1 MTNELLCSI
10 LRTKILLI
18 TTVAIALYVRMIL
31 GKLVRTA
38 EQISSKSVSIAKE
51 TNI

>member
-1 MTNELLCSI
+1 M
-10 LRTKILLI
+10 
-18 TTVAIALYVRMIL
+18 YVWMIL

-38 EQISSKSVSIAKE
+38 EQISSKAVSIAKE